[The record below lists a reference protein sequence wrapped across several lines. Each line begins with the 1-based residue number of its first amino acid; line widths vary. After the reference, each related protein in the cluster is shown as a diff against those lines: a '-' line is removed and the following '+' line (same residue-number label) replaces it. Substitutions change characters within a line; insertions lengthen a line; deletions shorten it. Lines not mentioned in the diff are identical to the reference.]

1 MNRNYIVIYS
11 TFPNLRC
18 AKRIISGLVK
28 EKLAA
33 CGNIFKLFSIYRWQN
48 RIEKNAEYGAFIKT
62 RKSKYTA
69 AEKYIIEKHPYEV
82 PEIISWP
89 IDKGL
94 TKYLD
99 WINDVSS

>member
-28 EKLAA
+28 ERLAA
-33 CGNIFKLFSIYRWQN
+33 CGNIFKLFSIYRWQH
-48 RIEKNAEYGAFIKT
+48 RIEKTAEYGALIKT
-62 RKSKYTA
+62 RNANYA
-69 AEKYIIEKHPYEV
+69 AAQKYIIEKHPYEV

-94 TKYLD
+94 EKYLD
-99 WINDVSS
+99 WINDESS